1 MCQFRLDFEVMELVK
16 PTTGTGSDGTCSTD
30 TLTIKEVGHLVLP
43 VNPLTDIL
51 IPRE

>member
-16 PTTGTGSDGTCSTD
+16 PTSGTGSDGTCSTD
-30 TLTIKEVGHLVLP
+30 TLTIKEVAHCVLP
-43 VNPLTDIL
+43 TNPLIDVL